1 MKARRFWLEVPG
13 GGELVPFQDPSTPFM
28 TGQQSVQDA
37 LKEKERL
44 GQEVLDKWVE
54 RARAVNP

>member
-1 MKARRFWLEVPG
+1 VPG

-28 TGQQSVQDA
+28 TGQLSVQDA
-37 LKEKERL
+37 LKEKERQ

-54 RARAVNP
+54 RARSVTP